1 LTNSEKSTNTTNME
15 INNTQILYLRI
26 TLVTETV
33 NTDDWD
39 IGALTLSNNGREFIL
54 DPYHTMFNFIDGILN
69 LTVYLKRDDETF
81 PDCAYNLTEEDLL
94 DDNCTAE
101 VFFRTEAKIDGM
113 TLHLYNPETKIKKIP
128 VKQD

>member
-94 DDNCTAE
+94 DDRMAKAK
-101 VFFRTEAKIDGM
+101 TEEKYNQALEDLLDL
-113 TLHLYNPETKIKKIP
+113 TQELSLYS
-128 VKQD
+128 